1 MPSSIF
7 GVPIYLAFGIVCF
20 IVVFIT
26 GLAGAGWRQR
36 TPEGGPVPMLGQ
48 GGMLQ
53 TIAAILGILSFVIQ
67 VLQWLKI
74 I

>member
-1 MPSSIF
+1 MPSSIY
-7 GVPIYLAFGIVCF
+7 GVPIYLAFAIVCF
-20 IVVFIT
+20 IVVVIA
-26 GLAGAGWRQR
+26 GLARGGWRQR
-36 TPEGGPVPMLGQ
+36 TPEGGPVPMRGQ